1 MAKINFILAYYQKIV
16 DGSEIVN
23 RWVRLAYE
31 MIVDKL
37 EKKEIFYDANKAN
50 AIIYFFE
57 NFVHHTKGRSDLVK
71 LELWQKAGLSAMFGL
86 VDENGTRMYT
96 EVVWEM
102 GRKQGKSLIA
112 YGVGEYMFLPLDD
125 EYGAEIYCLAPKLDQ
140 ADIVYSGIKKS
151 IESEPELSQ
160 MVKSRK
166 TDLYVEEN
174 NSSCKK
180 IAFSDKRSDGYN
192 PYLVIADEYAAW
204 PGEAGKK
211 QYEVMASALGAR
223 TQPMIFSISTANY
236 IKEGLYDELHRRG
249 TRVLLGD
256 SKDNHLLPLFYG
268 IDDLDKWDDI
278 NELKKA
284 LPNLGVSMSVKF
296 ILNEITKAR
305 ESLSKKNEFLTKYC
319 CIQQNSTVA
328 WLSTKDVNNSM
339 CEELKLEDF
348 QETYAVGGIDLSMTT
363 DLTAAGLLIEKDG
376 VEYWIAHAWLPS
388 EKIEEAT
395 ARDGIPYREMIQRG
409 YMSES
414 GENIIDYHDVVN
426 WFVKAAREYK
436 IYPLISGFDRYSAT
450 YFVDEMRKL
459 GFKMDDVFQG
469 FNMTPA
475 IHTLEGSIK
484 DRTIKI
490 GKNDLVRV
498 HLLDTAIKADTDSRR
513 VKIVKLN
520 PSSSHI
526 DLCAALLDAIIVKD
540 KWHAQI
546 GEQLKNK
553 TK

>member
-1 MAKINFILAYYQKIV
+1 MNNYILAYYQKIV
-16 DGSEIVN
+16 DGSETVN
-23 RWVRLAYE
+23 KWVRLAYE
-31 MIVDKL
+31 MIVDQL
-37 EKKEIFYDANKAN
+37 EKKEVFYDANKAK

-57 NFVHHTKGRSDLVK
+57 NFVHHTKVRNDLVK
-71 LELWQKAGLSAMFGL
+71 LELWQKAGLSAMFGI
-86 VDENGTRMYT
+86 VDENGDRVYT

-112 YGVGEYMFLPLDD
+112 YGVGEFIFLGFDG
-125 EYGAEIYCLAPKLDQ
+125 EYGGEVYCLAPKLDQ
-140 ADIVYSGIKKS
+140 ADIVYSGIRKS
-151 IESEPELSQ
+151 IEFEPELSA
-160 MVKSRK
+160 MVKPRK
-166 TDLYVEEN
+166 TDLYVSES

-192 PYLVIADEYAAW
+192 PSLVIADEYAAW

-211 QYEVMASALGAR
+211 QYEVMASAFGAR
-223 TQPMIFSISTANY
+223 NQPMMFAISTANY

-256 SKDNHLLPLFYG
+256 SKEKHLLPLFYC
-268 IDDLDKWDDI
+268 IDDPDKWDDI
-278 NELKKA
+278 NELKKS

-296 ILNEITKAR
+296 ILDEITKAR
-305 ESLSKKNEFLTKYC
+305 ESLSKKNEFMTKYC
-319 CIQQNSTVA
+319 CLQQNSTVA
-328 WLSTKDVNNSM
+328 WLSTKAVNGAM
-339 CEELKLEDF
+339 CDELKLEDF
-348 QETYAVGGIDLSMTT
+348 RETYAVGGIDLSMTT
-363 DLTAAGLLIEKDG
+363 DLTAAGLLIERDG
-376 VEYWIAHAWLPS
+376 IEYWIAHAWLPS

-409 YMSES
+409 YLSES

-436 IYPLISGFDRYSAT
+436 IYPLISGYDRYSAT
-450 YFVDEMRKL
+450 FFVDEMKKL

-475 IHTLEGSIK
+475 IHKLEGSVK
-484 DRTIKI
+484 DGTIKI

-498 HLLDTAIKADTDSRR
+498 HLLDTAVKSDTDSRR

-546 GEQLKNK
+546 GALLQNIKK
-553 TK
+553 